1 MSGFDVFVFDFKES
15 KIRKYRFFCNEEFY
29 HIRQNFL
36 VLSHLRKKFYLEYDF
51 YFSWA
56 KKNLVGNGREK
67 REERKG
73 ILVY

>member
-1 MSGFDVFVFDFKES
+1 MFLFLILRNRRSGNTV
-15 KIRKYRFFCNEEFY
+15 FFCNEEFY

-51 YFSWA
+51 YFSWE

>member
-1 MSGFDVFVFDFKES
+1 MFLFLILRNRRSGNTV
-15 KIRKYRFFCNEEFY
+15 FFCNEEFY

>member
-1 MSGFDVFVFDFKES
+1 
-15 KIRKYRFFCNEEFY
+15 
-29 HIRQNFL
+29 
-36 VLSHLRKKFYLEYDF
+36 VLLYLRKKFYLEYDF

-73 ILVY
+73 ILMY